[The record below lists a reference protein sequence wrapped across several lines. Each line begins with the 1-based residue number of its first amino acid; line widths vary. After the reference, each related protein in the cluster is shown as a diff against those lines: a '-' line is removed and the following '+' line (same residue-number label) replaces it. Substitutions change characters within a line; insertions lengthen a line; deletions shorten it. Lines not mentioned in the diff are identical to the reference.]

1 MELRQY
7 WRIVYKRLWIV
18 IALVAIVLISSLI
31 FQPGRPALYQ
41 TSLRFTVAVL
51 PESRSDDYYAYDRYY
66 TWMASEY
73 LVDEL
78 TEIVGSEAFA
88 RAVSEELASSDL
100 DLPAGAIRGSL
111 GADRKHRILTLHLT
125 WGDQA
130 QLEEIANAA
139 AKVLRER
146 SADFLGQLGATDADI
161 RLIDPPM
168 VLPAARSLREKLDL
182 PIRLFLALLAGVA
195 LTFLLDYLDD
205 TVRDR
210 AEVEALGLA
219 VLGEIPPLPG
229 RRRFPWEK
237 GARG

>member
-18 IALVAIVLISSLI
+18 IALVAIVLISSLV
-31 FQPGRPALYQ
+31 FRPGRPALYQ
-41 TSLRFTVAVL
+41 TSMRFTVAVV
-51 PESRSDDYYAYDRYY
+51 PESRSDGYYAYDHYY

-88 RAVSEELASSDL
+88 RAVSEELANNGHDISASTL
-100 DLPAGAIRGSL
+100 RGSL
-111 GADRKHRILTLHLT
+111 GADRKHHILTVHLT

-130 QLEEIANAA
+130 QLEGIANAA
-139 AKVLRER
+139 AKALRER
-146 SADFLGQLGATDADI
+146 SADFLGQLGTTDADI

-182 PIRLFLALLAGVA
+182 PIRLFLALVAGVA

-210 AEVEALGLA
+210 VEVSS
-219 VLGEIPPLPG
+219 
-229 RRRFPWEK
+229 R
-237 GARG
+237 

>member
-7 WRIVYKRLWIV
+7 WRIVYKRLWII
-18 IALVAIVLISSLI
+18 IALIVIVLISSLVL
-31 FQPGRPALYQ
+31 QPGRPALYQ
-41 TSLRFTVAVL
+41 TSMRFTVAVM
-51 PESRSDDYYAYDRYY
+51 PESRSGDYYAFDRYY

-73 LVDEL
+73 FVDEL

-88 RAVSEELASSDL
+88 QAVSEELTDKGL
-100 DLPAGAIRGSL
+100 DLPAGALHGSL
-111 GADRKHRILTLHLT
+111 RADRKHRILTVYVT
-125 WGDQA
+125 WVDQA

-139 AKVLRER
+139 ARVLQER
-146 SADFLGQLGATDADI
+146 SATFLGQLRATGADI
-161 RLIDPPM
+161 RLIDPPL
-168 VLPAARSLREKLDL
+168 VLPAAQSLKERLDL

-205 TVRDR
+205 TIRDR
-210 AEVEALGLA
+210 AEVETMGLA

-237 GARG
+237 RLP

>member
-18 IALVAIVLISSLI
+18 IALVAIVLISSLA
-31 FQPGRPALYQ
+31 FRPRLPALYQ
-41 TSLRFTVAVL
+41 TSMRFTVAVE
-51 PESRSDDYYAYDRYY
+51 PESKGGDYYAYDRYY

-88 RAVSEELASSDL
+88 RAVSEELANSGHEFPTGDL
-100 DLPAGAIRGSL
+100 HGSM
-111 GADRKHRILTLHLT
+111 GADRKHRILTVHVT

-139 AKVLRER
+139 ARVLRER
-146 SADFLGQLGATDADI
+146 SATFLGQLQATDADI
-161 RLIDPPM
+161 RLIDPP
-168 VLPAARSLREKLDL
+168 VVFPAGRSLKEKLDL

-195 LTFLLDYLDD
+195 LIFLLDYLDD

-210 AEVEALGLA
+210 AEVQAMGLA

-237 GARG
+237 RLP

>member
-7 WRIVYKRLWIV
+7 WRTVRKRLWIV
-18 IALVAIVLISSLI
+18 IALVAIVLVGSLAL
-31 FQPGRPALYQ
+31 RPERPTLYQ
-41 TSLRFTVAVL
+41 TSMRFTVAVV
-51 PESRSDDYYAYDRYY
+51 PESRSDGYYAYDRYY

-78 TEIVGSEAFA
+78 TEIAGSEAFA
-88 RAVSEELASSDL
+88 GAVSEELANNGL
-100 DLPAGAIRGSL
+100 DLSAGALHGSL
-111 GADRKHRILTLHLT
+111 VADRKHRILTLHIT
-125 WGDQA
+125 WGHEA
-130 QLEEIANAA
+130 ELAEIADAA

-168 VLPAARSLREKLDL
+168 VLPVARSLKEKLEL
-182 PIRLFLALLAGVA
+182 PIRLFLALVAGVA

-210 AEVEALGLA
+210 AEVETLGLV

-229 RRRFPWEK
+229 RRQLPWEK
-237 GARG
+237 KLP

>member
-18 IALVAIVLISSLI
+18 ITLVAIVLISSLV

-41 TSLRFTVAVL
+41 TSLRFTVAVT
-51 PESRSDDYYAYDRYY
+51 PESRSGDYYAYDRYY
-66 TWMASEY
+66 TWMSSEY
-73 LVDEL
+73 FVDEL

-88 RAVSEELASSDL
+88 RAVSEELANSDL
-100 DLPAGAIRGSL
+100 DLLVGALRGSMI
-111 GADRKHRILTLHLT
+111 ADRTHRILTVHIT
-125 WGDQA
+125 WGHEA
-130 QLEEIANAA
+130 ELAEIANAA
-139 AKVLRER
+139 AKALRGH
-146 SADFLGQLGATDADI
+146 SADFLGQIGATDTDI
-161 RLIDPPM
+161 RLIDPPV
-168 VLPAARSLREKLDL
+168 VLPVARSLKDKLDL
-182 PIRLFLALLAGVA
+182 PIRLFLALVAGVA

-210 AEVEALGLA
+210 AEVEAMGLA

-237 GARG
+237 KLP

>member
-7 WRIVYKRLWIV
+7 WRIVYKRLWII
-18 IALVAIVLISSLI
+18 IALIVIVLISSLVL
-31 FQPGRPALYQ
+31 QPGRPALYQ
-41 TSLRFTVAVL
+41 TSMRVTVAVM
-51 PESRSDDYYAYDRYY
+51 PESRSGDYYAFDRYY

-73 LVDEL
+73 FVDEL

-88 RAVSEELASSDL
+88 QAVSEELTDKGL
-100 DLPAGAIRGSL
+100 DLPAGALHGSL
-111 GADRKHRILTLHLT
+111 RADRKHRILTVYVT
-125 WGDQA
+125 WVDQA

-139 AKVLRER
+139 ARVLQER
-146 SADFLGQLGATDADI
+146 SATFLGQLRATGADI
-161 RLIDPPM
+161 RLIDPPL
-168 VLPAARSLREKLDL
+168 VLPAAQSLKERLDL

-205 TVRDR
+205 TIRDR
-210 AEVEALGLA
+210 AEVETMGLA

-237 GARG
+237 RLP

>member
-18 IALVAIVLISSLI
+18 IALVAIVLVSSLVL
-31 FQPGRPALYQ
+31 QPGRPALYQ
-41 TSLRFTVAVL
+41 TSMRFTVAME
-51 PESRSDDYYAYDRYY
+51 PESRSGDYYAYDRYY

-73 LVDEL
+73 FVDEL

-88 RAVSEELASSDL
+88 RAVSEELANSGL
-100 DLPAGAIRGSL
+100 EFPTEALRGSL
-111 GADRKHRILTLHLT
+111 GADRKHRILTLHIT

-130 QLEEIANAA
+130 QLKEIANAA
-139 AKVLRER
+139 AKVLQRR
-146 SADFLGQLGATDADI
+146 SADFLGQLGTTNADI
-161 RLIDPPM
+161 RLIDPP
-168 VLPAARSLREKLDL
+168 VVFPAGRSLKEKLDL

-210 AEVEALGLA
+210 AEVEAMRLA

-229 RRRFPWEK
+229 RRRFPWQK
-237 GARG
+237 KSP

>member
-18 IALVAIVLISSLI
+18 IALVTIVLICSLVLR
-31 FQPGRPALYQ
+31 PGRPALYQ
-41 TSLRFTVAVL
+41 TSVRFTVAVV
-51 PESRSDDYYAYDRYY
+51 PEARSDDYYSFDHYY

-73 LVDEL
+73 FVDEL

-88 RAVSEELASSDL
+88 RAVSEELASSGL
-100 DLPAGAIRGSL
+100 DLPAGTLHGAM
-111 GADRKHRILTLHLT
+111 GADRKHRILTVHIT

-130 QLEEIANAA
+130 QLEEIGNAA
-139 AKVLRER
+139 AKALQGR
-146 SADFLGQLGATDADI
+146 SADFLGQLGPTGADI
-161 RLIDPPM
+161 RLIDPPV
-168 VLPAARSLREKLDL
+168 VLPAGRSLKEQLDL

-210 AEVEALGLA
+210 AEVETMGLT

-229 RRRFPWEK
+229 HRRFPWEK
-237 GARG
+237 KLP

>member
-18 IALVAIVLISSLI
+18 IALVAIVLVSSLV
-31 FQPGRPALYQ
+31 FRPRPPALYQ
-41 TSLRFTVAVL
+41 TSMRFTVAVE
-51 PESRSDDYYAYDRYY
+51 PESRGGDYYAYDRYY

-88 RAVSEELASSDL
+88 RAVSEELANSGLEFPTGDL
-100 DLPAGAIRGSL
+100 HGSL
-111 GADRKHRILTLHLT
+111 GADRKHRILTLHIT
-125 WGDQA
+125 WGGQA
-130 QLEEIANAA
+130 ELEEIANAA
-139 AKVLRER
+139 SKVLQKR
-146 SADFLGQLGATDADI
+146 SADFLGQLGTTDADI
-161 RLIDPPM
+161 RLIDPP
-168 VLPAARSLREKLDL
+168 VVFPAGRSLKEKLDL
-182 PIRLFLALLAGVA
+182 PIRLFLAFLAGVA

-210 AEVEALGLA
+210 AKVEVMGLA

-229 RRRFPWEK
+229 RCRFLWQKKLP
-237 GARG
+237 

>member
-7 WRIVYKRLWIV
+7 WRIVRKRLWIV
-18 IALVAIVLISSLI
+18 IALVAIVLVSSLVLRSRR
-31 FQPGRPALYQ
+31 RPLYQ
-41 TSLRFTVAVL
+41 SSMRFTVAVV
-51 PESRSDDYYAYDRYY
+51 PESKRGNYYTYDHYY

-73 LVDEL
+73 FVDEL
-78 TEIVGSEAFA
+78 TEIVESEAFA
-88 RAVSEELASSDL
+88 RAVSEELASRGL
-100 DLPAGAIRGSL
+100 DLPAGALHGSL
-111 GADRKHRILTLHLT
+111 RADRKHRILTVHLT

-139 AKVLRER
+139 ARVLQER
-146 SADFLGQLGATDADI
+146 SATFLGQLGTADADI
-161 RLIDPPM
+161 RLIDPP
-168 VLPAARSLREKLDL
+168 VVVPAAQSLKERLDL

-210 AEVEALGLA
+210 AEVEAMGLS

-229 RRRFPWEK
+229 QRRFPWQK
-237 GARG
+237 KLP

>member
-7 WRIVYKRLWIV
+7 WKIIYKRLWTI
-18 IALVAIVLISSLI
+18 IALVAIVLICSLV
-31 FQPGRPALYQ
+31 FRPGHAALYQ
-41 TSLRFTVAVL
+41 ASMRFTVGLV
-51 PESRSDDYYAYDRYY
+51 PESRGGDYYAYDRYY
-66 TWMASEY
+66 TWMSSEY

-88 RAVSEELASSDL
+88 RAVSEELADSDL
-100 DLPAGAIRGSL
+100 DLPAGALHGSM
-111 GADRKHRILTLHLT
+111 GANRKHRILTLHIT
-125 WGDQA
+125 WGDQT
-130 QLEEIANAA
+130 QLREIADAA

-168 VLPAARSLREKLDL
+168 VLPAARSLKDKLDL
-182 PIRLFLALLAGVA
+182 PIRLFLALVAGVA

-210 AEVEALGLA
+210 AEVEAMGLA
-219 VLGEIPPLPG
+219 VLGEVPPLPG
-229 RRRFPWEK
+229 HRRFPWEK
-237 GARG
+237 RLP

>member
-7 WRIVYKRLWIV
+7 WRIVYKRLWIL
-18 IALVAIVLISSLI
+18 IALVAIVLASSLALR
-31 FQPGRPALYQ
+31 PGRPALYQ
-41 TSLRFTVAVL
+41 TSMRFTVAVL

-88 RAVSEELASSDL
+88 RAVSEELAGSDL

-130 QLEEIANAA
+130 QLGEIANAA
-139 AKVLRER
+139 AKALRER
-146 SADFLGQLGATDADI
+146 SADFLGQLGTTDADI
-161 RLIDPPM
+161 RLIDPPR
-168 VLPAARSLREKLDL
+168 VLPVARSLKDKLDL
-182 PIRLFLALLAGVA
+182 PIRLFLALVAGVA
-195 LTFLLDYLDD
+195 LTFVLDYLDD

-237 GARG
+237 KLP

>member
-18 IALVAIVLISSLI
+18 IALVAIVLISSLV

-41 TSLRFTVAVL
+41 TSLRFTVAVA
-51 PESRSDDYYAYDRYY
+51 PESRSGDYYAYDRYY
-66 TWMASEY
+66 TWMSSEY
-73 LVDEL
+73 FVDEL
-78 TEIVGSEAFA
+78 TEIVASEAFA
-88 RAVSEELASSDL
+88 RAVSEELANSDL
-100 DLPAGAIRGSL
+100 DLPAGALRGSMI
-111 GADRKHRILTLHLT
+111 ADRTHRILTVHIT
-125 WGDQA
+125 WGDDQA
-130 QLEEIANAA
+130 QLSEIADAA
-139 AKVLRER
+139 ARVLRGR
-146 SADFLGQLGATDADI
+146 SADFLGQLGATDTDI
-161 RLIDPPM
+161 RLIDPPV
-168 VLPAARSLREKLDL
+168 VLPVARSLKDKLDL
-182 PIRLFLALLAGVA
+182 PIRLFLALVAGVA

-237 GARG
+237 KLP

>member
-18 IALVAIVLISSLI
+18 IALIVVVLVSSLVLK
-31 FQPGRPALYQ
+31 PGRPALYQ
-41 TSLRFTVAVL
+41 TSMRFTVAVV
-51 PESRSDDYYAYDRYY
+51 PESRSGDYYAFDHYY

-73 LVDEL
+73 FVDEL

-88 RAVSEELASSDL
+88 RAVSEELANSGL
-100 DLPAGAIRGSL
+100 DLPAGDIHGSL
-111 GADRKHRILTLHLT
+111 GADRKHRILTVHVT
-125 WGDQA
+125 WEDQA
-130 QLEEIANAA
+130 QLVDIANAA
-139 AKVLRER
+139 SNVLQKR
-146 SADFLGQLGATDADI
+146 SADFLGQLGTTGADI
-161 RLIDPPM
+161 RLIDPPV
-168 VLPAARSLREKLDL
+168 VLPAARSLKDKLDL

-210 AEVEALGLA
+210 AEVEAMELA

-229 RRRFPWEK
+229 HRPFPWRK
-237 GARG
+237 RLP

>member
-18 IALVAIVLISSLI
+18 IALVAIVLVSSLVL
-31 FQPGRPALYQ
+31 QPGPPALYQ
-41 TSLRFTVAVL
+41 ASMRFTVAVV
-51 PESRSDDYYAYDRYY
+51 PESRSGDYYAYDRYY

-73 LVDEL
+73 FVDEL

-88 RAVSEELASSDL
+88 RAVSEELADSGHEFPTGDL
-100 DLPAGAIRGSL
+100 RGSM
-111 GADRKHRILTLHLT
+111 GADRKHRILTVHIT

-130 QLEEIANAA
+130 QLKEIANAA
-139 AKVLRER
+139 AKVLQRR
-146 SADFLGQLGATDADI
+146 SADFLGQLGTTNADI
-161 RLIDPPM
+161 RLIDPP
-168 VLPAARSLREKLDL
+168 VVFPAGRSLKEKLDL

-210 AEVEALGLA
+210 AEVEAMGLA

-229 RRRFPWEK
+229 RRRFPWQK
-237 GARG
+237 KSP